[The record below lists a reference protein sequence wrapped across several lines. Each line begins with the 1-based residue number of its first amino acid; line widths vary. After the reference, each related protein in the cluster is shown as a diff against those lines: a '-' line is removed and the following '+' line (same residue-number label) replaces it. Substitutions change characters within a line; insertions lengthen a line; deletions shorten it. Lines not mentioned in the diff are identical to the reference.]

1 MAQDPA
7 ASLVRINRIAIDSV
21 DDRRVADF
29 RIVSDPALMRERGL
43 FVAEGRLAVE
53 RLLASPF
60 RTRALLL
67 TAGVLARLESALDPV
82 LAPVPAP
89 VLAACP
95 IGAGGL
101 DVYLTD
107 SARLRQITGFR
118 FHRGCLALGVRPA
131 RAADDDDEDDD
142 WPAAEPARPLV
153 ALEGVSNPDNVG
165 SIFRNAAAFGAAG
178 VVLSPACADP
188 LYRKAIRTS
197 MGTTLTLPFR
207 VAGEWP
213 GALRRIRASG
223 ARLVA
228 LTPDCGATDLETFAA
243 RVPGGPLALLL
254 GNEGDGVSGPALDLC
269 DARVR
274 VDIEPAVDSLNVA
287 TAAAIVLQRLRA
299 VRAAGVTT
307 DPPTA
312 PPGRTRAARPP
323 S

>member
-1 MAQDPA
+1 M
-7 ASLVRINRIAIDSV
+7 RINRIAIDSV
-21 DDRRVADF
+21 DDRRVGDF
-29 RIVSDPALMRERGL
+29 RVVSDPALMRERGL

-53 RLLASPF
+53 RLLASRF
-60 RTRALLL
+60 RAQALLL
-67 TAGVLARLESALDPV
+67 TESVLASLE
-82 LAPVPAP
+82 PA
-89 VLAACP
+89 LAARRV
-95 IGAGGL
+95 GAGRL

-118 FHRGCLALGVRPA
+118 FHRGCLALGLRPTGEG
-131 RAADDDDEDDD
+131 DDDDD
-142 WPAAEPARPLV
+142 WPAAEPSRPLI

-213 GALRRIRASG
+213 AALRSIRDAG

-228 LTPDCGATDLETFAA
+228 LTPDGRATDLEAFVG
-243 RVPGGPLALLL
+243 RGPGGPLALLL
-254 GNEGDGVSGPALDLC
+254 GNEGDGVSGAALDLC
-269 DARVR
+269 DERVR

-299 VRAAGVTT
+299 ARAGRVTT
-307 DPPTA
+307 GPPTT
-312 PPGRTRAARPP
+312 PPGRTRAARFLSRARCADAPRGRR
-323 S
+323 